1 MAPLLYVVFHSFN
14 ISRSRIQTKI
24 AYFICNKWEKN
35 QKDNLCKASISW
47 HSFCGGLLTFFFL
60 LRTYQDNNN
69 NNHSKKKYKNNI
81 RNVMYIITMTAIN
94 AYAVIVEKKRKR
106 TRQTLLSLRVL
117 EEEKPQRNIDISRR
131 RTLSSLL

>member
-1 MAPLLYVVFHSFN
+1 
-14 ISRSRIQTKI
+14 
-24 AYFICNKWEKN
+24 
-35 QKDNLCKASISW
+35 
-47 HSFCGGLLTFFFL
+47 
-60 LRTYQDNNN
+60 
-69 NNHSKKKYKNNI
+69 
-81 RNVMYIITMTAIN
+81 MTAIN